1 MFFSARV
8 PSPLNRV
15 RQSFQQI
22 VLGKPY
28 THMQDLTLSTKTNSK
43 CTKDFNM
50 KPKTIQPLEENSGG
64 TSLAVQWLRPKAFT
78 VSGVSSIPGQGTKIP
93 PAMQHS
99 QNKENM
105 VGKASRHWSWHLFL
119 GYETKGKDRKIKKLL
134 CIKRHYQSNKATY
147 RTGENICKSHTW
159 HRVYI
164 QNMQRTPTTSHT
176 HTHKLKHGQRT
187 VFKCCKWA
195 YNHVKRCSTSLIIRK
210 SKSKSGVLLH
220 DP

>member
-1 MFFSARV
+1 MFKTDLQANSIKSPYVQMFFSARV

-22 VLGKPY
+22 VLGKLY
-28 THMQDLTLSTKTNSK
+28 THMQDLTPSTKTNSK

-99 QNKENM
+99 QNKENT

-147 RTGENICKSHTW
+147 RTGENICKSHT
-159 HRVYI
+159 
-164 QNMQRTPTTSHT
+164 
-176 HTHKLKHGQRT
+176 
-187 VFKCCKWA
+187 
-195 YNHVKRCSTSLIIRK
+195 
-210 SKSKSGVLLH
+210 
-220 DP
+220 

>member
-22 VLGKPY
+22 VLGKLY
-28 THMQDLTLSTKTNSK
+28 THMQDLTPSTKTNSK

-164 QNMQRTPTTSHT
+164 QNMQRTPATSHT
-176 HTHKLKHGQRT
+176 HTQIKTWTKDR
-187 VFKCCKWA
+187 
-195 YNHVKRCSTSLIIRK
+195 I
-210 SKSKSGVLLH
+210 
-220 DP
+220 